1 MLTLPRE
8 RANYSLVMLLEYTIY
23 NCLCQAFLA
32 AKDFAAQKNCYWL
45 HEAQKYR

>member
-32 AKDFAAQKNCYWL
+32 AKDFVTQKNRYRL